1 MDKKEEGL
9 IEKVNKLSLP
19 ATILIGCVILGGFY
33 YMSQVSKQNSIEK
46 QQRLEIQ
53 TKKEAQEA
61 EATKEAS
68 AKLGK
73 MFCVSEAEELAQSQ
87 YKKTCTYDC
96 KEGYYYT
103 ANYENY
109 YKVCLQRKG
118 LD

>member
-53 TKKEAQEA
+53 TKKEAG
-61 EATKEAS
+61 KNGLKAS
-68 AKLGK
+68 LMTLSGLGLNTILLLNSLK
-73 MFCVSEAEELAQSQ
+73 DWSFI
-87 YKKTCTYDC
+87 KKCS
-96 KEGYYYT
+96 KYT
-103 ANYENY
+103 MRIPEQGSA
-109 YKVCLQRKG
+109 LR
-118 LD
+118 